1 MAQDIDFVFRERV
14 TSKPMNE
21 RFRDITGPGV
31 KHGFKIRKGSNSF
44 SLTISRDGNED
55 SIAYMPSGAKVTETT
70 DLVNQ
75 LVVEPNTASAGLP
88 RVDNIYAVY
97 EHGSPTAKVNY
108 IIIKGT
114 NNNTAPQNPNIYTH
128 LLLASVRL
136 FPGSEP
142 VLESNITNVK
152 QGLARLEVAGDAFF
166 HGESEFD
173 GPVVFRGQVTFL
185 DGTVGGDGG
194 DGGDGG
200 ATTTYFNVLPA
211 PIITSAGQTDFTLPV
226 PYTMGKDAIF
236 PYIDGKKIARS
247 AFIEIN
253 DRTIRLTSP
262 QAAGLKFDALWY
274 NRLASFTPAVHNHD
288 ERYYQ
293 KSEVSNRIVRSMTD
307 YFNGMTGRVC
317 THNIGH
323 KNYDVVSVVPIEKTS
338 EVGVI
343 STEVSDNDIKI
354 YNSGSYRGK
363 FTVSY
368 QINNPLDLVP
378 TPEHLGEYSVFS
390 LDFDAASAIYRI
402 VEFKRKDGTLY
413 ARSTLSEPN
422 LEGQYTNLFMRYYN
436 SDGSRIL
443 RTEIWALAYDADGRV
458 TTKALQSVVR

>member
-21 RFRDITGPGV
+21 RFRDITGHGV
-31 KHGFKIRKGSNSF
+31 KHGFKLRKGSGAF
-44 SLTISRDGNED
+44 SLTLSRDNHNE
-55 SIAYMPSGAKVTETT
+55 SIAYLPSGTKVTETT
-70 DLVNQ
+70 DLINH

-108 IIIKGT
+108 IVIKGT
-114 NNNTAPQNPNIYTH
+114 NNNTPPQNPNIYTH
-128 LLLASVRL
+128 LLLGSVRL

-142 VLESNITNVK
+142 ILESNITNIK
-152 QGLARLEVAGDAFF
+152 QGLAMIEVAGDAFF
-166 HGESEFD
+166 HGEAEFD

-185 DGTVGGDGG
+185 DGTVGGDGESS
-194 DGGDGG
+194 G
-200 ATTTYFNVLPA
+200 ATTTYFNVLPT
-211 PIITSAGQTDFTLPV
+211 PIVATAGQTDFTLPV

-236 PYIDGKKIARS
+236 PYIDGKKLVRS
-247 AFIEIN
+247 SFIELN
-253 DRTIRLTSP
+253 DRTIRLTSG
-262 QAAGLKFDALWY
+262 QTVGAKFDCFWY
-274 NRLASFTPAVHNHD
+274 NNLAAFTPAVHNHD

-293 KSEVSNRIVRSMTD
+293 KHEVSNRVVRSMTD
-307 YFNGMTGRVC
+307 YFNGMTGRVVS
-317 THNIGH
+317 HNIGH
-323 KNYDVVSVVPIEKTS
+323 KNYAILSVVPIEKTTD
-338 EVGVI
+338 VGNI
-343 STEVSDNDIKI
+343 STEISDNDIKV
-354 YNSGSYRGK
+354 YNTGAYRGK
-363 FTVSY
+363 FSVSY

-390 LDFDAASAIYRI
+390 IDFDAIAAIYRI

-422 LEGQYTNLFMRYYN
+422 VDGQYTNLFMRYYN

-443 RTEIWALAYDADGRV
+443 RTEIWVLAYDADGRV
-458 TTKALQSVVR
+458 TTKALQNVVR